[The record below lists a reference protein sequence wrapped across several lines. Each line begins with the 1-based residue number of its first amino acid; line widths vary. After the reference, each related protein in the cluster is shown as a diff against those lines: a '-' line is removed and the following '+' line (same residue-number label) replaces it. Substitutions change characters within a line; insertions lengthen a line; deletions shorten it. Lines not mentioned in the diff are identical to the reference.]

1 MSRKKPKITPR
12 KPKPAAPVM
21 SIEDFV
27 SGNQKVPNPPEHHN
41 VITTKPHG
49 SVHKLASGKELRRT
63 TVFFQKETHKALKVF
78 AAGEDRKISDV
89 VEEAVRKYLSNSS

>member
-1 MSRKKPKITPR
+1 MSRKKPKIRPR
-12 KPKPAAPVM
+12 KPPKAAPAM

-27 SGNQKVPNPPEHHN
+27 SGPELHN

-89 VEEAVRKYLSNSS
+89 VEEAVRKYLSDSK

>member
-1 MSRKKPKITPR
+1 MARKRPKITPR
-12 KPKPAAPVM
+12 KPSKAAPVM
-21 SIEDFV
+21 NIDDFV
-27 SGNQKVPNPPEHHN
+27 SGAPNPPKHHN

-49 SVHKLASGKELRRT
+49 SVHKLDSGKELRRT

-89 VEEAVRKYLSNSS
+89 VEEAVRKYLSDSK

>member
-1 MSRKKPKITPR
+1 MASKKPKIRPR
-12 KPKPAAPVM
+12 KPPKAAPAM

-27 SGNQKVPNPPEHHN
+27 SGVPNPPKHHN

-63 TVFFQKETHKALKVF
+63 TVFFQKETHKALKMF

-89 VEEAVRKYLSNSS
+89 VEEAVRQYLSDSK